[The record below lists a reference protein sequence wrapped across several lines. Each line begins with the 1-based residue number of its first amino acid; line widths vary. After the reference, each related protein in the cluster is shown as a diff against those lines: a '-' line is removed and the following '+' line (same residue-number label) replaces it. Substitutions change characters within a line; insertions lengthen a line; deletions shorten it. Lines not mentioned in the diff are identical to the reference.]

1 MSNADVQVGLYL
13 LIVNDLGELIALF
26 ELGTKLNLTFAS
38 PIQGLCFVVQQ
49 RDFKMKK

>member
-26 ELGTKLNLTFAS
+26 ELGTKLNFTFAS
-38 PIQGLCFVVQQ
+38 PIQGLCVQR
-49 RDFKMKK
+49 RDFKIKK